1 MISTLS
7 DMPQTARVADRQ
19 DGARRRRRQRLLKWG
34 FIVGFW
40 LFFGLLNA
48 SQTFLGFRM
57 ENFPLPLG
65 RMFTFQMLGWGSW
78 ALLTPLVLW
87 LGRRFPLERGS
98 LLSGLLVHV
107 PACMLVAAAHIAFF
121 SFLSMRLAPY
131 GGSSRPLPFWER
143 FFGTATSQ
151 FHIDLLIYAATLGTS
166 YAISFY
172 ERYREREVRATQ
184 LEAQLA
190 QAQLQAL
197 KMQLH
202 PHFLFNTLNGI
213 AGLVRDSR
221 NKAAIDMLVGL
232 SDLLRYTLE
241 NAGKQEV
248 PLREELDFLELYLDI
263 QKMRFPD
270 RLQVEMQV
278 ASDTLDALVPNLI
291 LQPLVENAIRHGVAL
306 RASAGMISII
316 AAREDG
322 VLQIMVHDDGPGV
335 RPRLSSPQSA
345 GDGIGLSNTRA
356 RLAQLYGAGHRF
368 TAENRTGGGFE
379 AALAIPFKR
388 AAGG

>member
-1 MISTLS
+1 MKSSLYINQPTVTAASSRS
-7 DMPQTARVADRQ
+7 DA
-19 DGARRRRRQRLLKWG
+19 GRRRLLEWG

-48 SQTFLGFRM
+48 SQTYLGFRM

-65 RMFTFQMLGWGSW
+65 RMFTWQMLGWGSW

-87 LGRRFPLERGS
+87 LGRRFPLERTS
-98 LLSGLLVHV
+98 LMRGLAVHI
-107 PACMLVAAAHIAFF
+107 PACVLVAAAHIAFF
-121 SFLSMRLAPY
+121 SFLSMRLLPF
-131 GGSSRPLPFWER
+131 GSASRPLPFWER
-143 FFGTATSQ
+143 FFGSVTSQ

-166 YAISFY
+166 YAVSY
-172 ERYREREVRATQ
+172 YARYREREVRATQ

-202 PHFLFNTLNGI
+202 PHFLFNTLNSI

-232 SDLLRYTLE
+232 GDLLRYTLE
-241 NAGKQEV
+241 NAGKQLV

-263 QKMRFPD
+263 QKMRFSD

-278 ASDTLDALVPNLI
+278 AADTLDALVPNLI
-291 LQPLVENAIRHGVAL
+291 LQPLVENAIRHGVSL
-306 RASAGMISII
+306 RATAGLISIS
-316 AAREDG
+316 AALEEG
-322 VLQIMVHDDGPGV
+322 VLQIRVRDDGPGV
-335 RPRLSSPQSA
+335 RPGAAPQGA

-356 RLAQLYGAGHRF
+356 RLAQLYGEGHRF
-368 TAENRTGGGFE
+368 TAENRAGGGFE

>member
-1 MISTLS
+1 MKSSLYINQQIA
-7 DMPQTARVADRQ
+7 DAAANPQSGVQ
-19 DGARRRRRQRLLKWG
+19 RRRLLKWG
-34 FIVGFW
+34 FVVGFW

-48 SQTFLGFRM
+48 SQTYLGFRM
-57 ENFPLPLG
+57 ENFPIPFWP
-65 RMFTFQMLGWGSW
+65 MFSWQMLGWGSW
-78 ALLTPLVLW
+78 AFLTPLVLW
-87 LGRRFPLERGS
+87 LGRRFPLERAS
-98 LLSGLLVHV
+98 LVRGLLVHI
-107 PACMLVAAAHIAFF
+107 PACVLVSAAHIAFF
-121 SFLSMRLAPY
+121 TYLTIHLSPFGAEGHPRSFGEMFAGRM
-131 GGSSRPLPFWER
+131 
-143 FFGTATSQ
+143 TSQ

-166 YAISFY
+166 YAVSYY

-213 AGLVRDSR
+213 AGLVRDQK
-221 NKAAIDMLVGL
+221 NKAAVDMLVGL

-270 RLQVEMQV
+270 RLQVEMRV
-278 ASDTLDALVPNLI
+278 ASNTLDALVPNLI
-291 LQPLVENAIRHGVAL
+291 LQPLVENAIRHGVSL
-306 RASAGMISII
+306 RADRGMIRIT
-316 AAREDG
+316 AERADG
-322 VLQIMVHDDGPGV
+322 VLQIVVHDDGPGL
-335 RPRLSSPQSA
+335 RRGTPQGT

-356 RLAQLYGAGHRF
+356 RLAQLYGEGHRF
-368 TAENRTGGGFE
+368 TAANRASGGFE
-379 AALAIPFKR
+379 AALAIPFKLE

>member
-1 MISTLS
+1 MKSSLYINQQNG
-7 DMPQTARVADRQ
+7 DAAKPQR
-19 DGARRRRRQRLLKWG
+19 DGRRRRLFKWG
-34 FIVGFW
+34 FIAGLW

-48 SQTFLGFRM
+48 SQTYLGFRM

-65 RMFTFQMLGWGSW
+65 RMFAWQMLGWGSW
-78 ALLTPLVLW
+78 ACLTPLVLW
-87 LGRRFPLERGS
+87 LGRRFPLERAT
-98 LLSGLLVHV
+98 LMRGLLVHV
-107 PACMLVAAAHIAFF
+107 PACVLVAAAHIAFF
-121 SFLSMRLAPY
+121 SFLSMRLSPF
-131 GGSSRPLPFWER
+131 GSASRPLPFWER
-143 FFGTATSQ
+143 FFGTMTSQ

-166 YAISFY
+166 YAVSYY

-190 QAQLQAL
+190 QAELQAL

-213 AGLVRDSR
+213 AGLVRDQK
-221 NKAAIDMLVGL
+221 NKAAVDMLVGL

-270 RLQVEMQV
+270 RLQVEMRV

-291 LQPLVENAIRHGVAL
+291 LQPLVENAIRHGVSL
-306 RASAGMISII
+306 RADAGII
-316 AAREDG
+316 TITAERADG
-322 VLQIMVHDDGPGV
+322 VLEILIHDDGPGL
-335 RPRLSSPQSA
+335 RPGTPQGT

-356 RLAQLYGAGHRF
+356 RLAQLYGEGHRF
-368 TAENRTGGGFE
+368 TAANRASGGFE
-379 AALAIPFKR
+379 TALAIPFKR
-388 AAGG
+388 ANGD

>member
-1 MISTLS
+1 MKSSLYINQQAEGVAVS
-7 DMPQTARVADRQ
+7 PQGDV
-19 DGARRRRRQRLLKWG
+19 RRRRLLKWG
-34 FIVGFW
+34 FVAGFW

-48 SQTFLGFRM
+48 SQTYFGFRM
-57 ENFPLPLG
+57 ENFPVPFWP
-65 RMFTFQMLGWGSW
+65 MFWWQMLGWGSW
-78 ALLTPLVLW
+78 AFLTPLVLW
-87 LGRRFPLERGS
+87 LGRRFPLERAS
-98 LLSGLLVHV
+98 WVRGLLVHL
-107 PACMLVAAAHIAFF
+107 PACVLTSAAHIAFF
-121 SFLSMRLAPY
+121 TYLTIQLSPFGAEEHPRRFSEMFVGRL
-131 GGSSRPLPFWER
+131 
-143 FFGTATSQ
+143 TSQ

-166 YAISFY
+166 YAVSYYQRF
-172 ERYREREVRATQ
+172 REREVHATQ

-213 AGLVRDSR
+213 AGLVRDQR
-221 NKAAIDMLVGL
+221 NKAAVDMLVGL

-270 RLQVEMQV
+270 RLQVEMRV

-291 LQPLVENAIRHGVAL
+291 LQPLVENAIRHGVSL
-306 RASAGMISII
+306 RATAGII
-316 AAREDG
+316 TITAGRAEG
-322 VLQIMVHDDGPGV
+322 ALEILIHDDGPGL
-335 RPRLSSPQSA
+335 RPGTPGGA

-356 RLAQLYGAGHRF
+356 RLAQLYGEGHRF
-368 TAENRTGGGFE
+368 TAGNRAGGGFE
-379 AALAIPFKR
+379 TALAIPFKQ
-388 AAGG
+388 AAGV

>member
-1 MISTLS
+1 MNHQTEDAAVANSQKS
-7 DMPQTARVADRQ
+7 D
-19 DGARRRRRQRLLKWG
+19 GRRRRLLKWG

-48 SQTFLGFRM
+48 SQTYLGLRM
-57 ENFPLPLG
+57 ENFPVPFWP
-65 RMFTFQMLGWGSW
+65 MFAWQMLGWGSW
-78 ALLTPLVLW
+78 ACLTPLVLW
-87 LGRRFPLERGS
+87 LGRRFPLERAS
-98 LLSGLLVHV
+98 WVRGLVVHL
-107 PACMLVAAAHIAFF
+107 PACVLISAAHFAFF
-121 SFLSMRLAPY
+121 TFLTIYVSPFGADSSARSFMEMFVGRLM
-131 GGSSRPLPFWER
+131 
-143 FFGTATSQ
+143 SQ

-166 YAISFY
+166 YAVSYY

-213 AGLVRDSR
+213 AGLVRDQK
-221 NKAAIDMLVGL
+221 NKAAVDMLVGL
-232 SDLLRYTLE
+232 GDLLRYTLE

-270 RLQVEMQV
+270 RLQVEMRV

-291 LQPLVENAIRHGVAL
+291 LQPLVENAIRHGVSL
-306 RASAGMISII
+306 RTTAGVISIS
-316 AAREDG
+316 AERAEG
-322 VLQIMVHDDGPGV
+322 VLQIAVHDDGPGL
-335 RPRLSSPQSA
+335 RAGTLQGT

-356 RLAQLYGAGHRF
+356 RLAQLYGEGHRF
-368 TAENRTGGGFE
+368 TAENRAGGGFE
-379 AALAIPFKR
+379 AALAIPFKQ